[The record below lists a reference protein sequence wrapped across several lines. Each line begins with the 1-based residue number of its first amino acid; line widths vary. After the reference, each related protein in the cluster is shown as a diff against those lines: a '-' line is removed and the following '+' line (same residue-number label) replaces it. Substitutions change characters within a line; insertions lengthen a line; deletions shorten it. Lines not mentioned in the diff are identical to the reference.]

1 METTSRES
9 LTEPSPVTPRPG
21 GARPVPSAGSTE
33 PSLVAWVLVDLA
45 GLPGELAQA
54 VAHRTAARPAPRNGP
69 DGRPAGRLGMVVLGR
84 PSGVGGAVHGLQH
97 LRVLAAVRTAAAHPG
112 PVRAVFTGWAGTRTT
127 DGDRSE
133 AAVMADH
140 AQRLGLRAEEVLLE
154 EESSTTY
161 ENVRNALPLVEDC
174 EHIALVS
181 NACHALRGRRHVQQ
195 LRPDLAERL
204 VRADDHRWFEAP
216 GVALRSAVF
225 EVGMG
230 LKYGFTDPRVQAS
243 RIVAPA

>member
-1 METTSRES
+1 MRTTSREP
-9 LTEPSPVTPRPG
+9 LT
-21 GARPVPSAGSTE
+21 PSAPATAPAGA
-33 PSLVAWVLVDLA
+33 SLAARVLVDLA

-54 VAHRTAARPAPRNGP
+54 LAHRTAARPAPRSDRGGGQP
-69 DGRPAGRLGMVVLGR
+69 VGRLGLVVLGR
-84 PSGVGGAVHGLQH
+84 PNGAGGAVHGLQH

-112 PVRAVFTGWAGTRTT
+112 PVRAVFTGWAGTRAT

-140 AQRLGLRAEEVLLE
+140 ARLRGLRAEEVLLE
-154 EESSTTY
+154 EESSTTF

-204 VRADDHRWFEAP
+204 VCADDHRWFEAP

-230 LKYGFTDPRVQAS
+230 LKYGFTDPRVPAS
-243 RIVAPA
+243 RIAAPA